1 LNWADIAIHRRR
13 PLLAGAALSAAL
25 ACALAAT
32 LKVRTDFARLLP
44 ADAPS
49 VVALHALAARMPSTA
64 VVEVGVASDE
74 PRTTEAFAHK
84 LSDSLRKSLPPRLMR
99 EVDDD
104 DAPLRRFFQ
113 QHPWLVLSAAELRQA
128 KARAANPLYV
138 DLDDDPEP
146 ASGYTGENGR
156 LHMLVVRA
164 PFGDSEPEKGKELLD
179 AIRSTVDRLHPP
191 AGVSVGYAG
200 DVVTAAHEHDLVLR
214 DVGIT
219 AVLCLVLVLGVLR
232 IFFRSTR
239 AVLALAG
246 ALAVGCAWTFAW
258 ARLAIGELNSA
269 TAFLGPMVAGNGIN
283 AAIILLSRYLEQ
295 RRAGDPHAQALDI
308 AIKSTLRPTLL
319 ASACAAAADLSLL
332 MTRFR
337 AFSEFGAIAAAG
349 MALCWLATY
358 LVLPPLLTVLDL
370 SIRGREQRGSH
381 PPTMLVAA
389 AGAMAALAI
398 GLFGLRALPLRFQDD
413 LRSLRSRSLP
423 QSEAGIWSRRLDA
436 SFGRNQAGGFF
447 IGTQSPAEV
456 RLVLDKL
463 QRSQSGIFG
472 KIDALPNLLPS
483 IDEQR
488 ERMAA
493 IGLRKQPVTFADLP
507 EPVRRAFTESDGRAG
522 LILVAHPGPAF
533 DGWSVR
539 GIRKAVGELRGL
551 RLPADVQISGPEVI
565 FADMMREV
573 ETALPRAGIVSAALA
588 CGLLVVMFGASI
600 EGAAGLLSVAAGL
613 LGMIAA
619 LNALGVR
626 LDFLSALAV
635 PIAIGIAGD
644 YPLNMLGRIKQDRL
658 QGEPWRGLRQTGAA
672 VLLCSATTA
681 IGYAVLLASDTGAIR
696 SFGLAALLGE
706 ASCLFAAL
714 VVAPALARLA
724 QRS

>member
-1 LNWADIAIHRRR
+1 
-13 PLLAGAALSAAL
+13 
-25 ACALAAT
+25 
-32 LKVRTDFARLLP
+32 
-44 ADAPS
+44 
-49 VVALHALAARMPSTA
+49 M
-64 VVEVGVASDE
+64 
-74 PRTTEAFAHK
+74 
-84 LSDSLRKSLPPRLMR
+84 
-99 EVDDD
+99 
-104 DAPLRRFFQ
+104 
-113 QHPWLVLSAAELRQA
+113 
-128 KARAANPLYV
+128 
-138 DLDDDPEP
+138 
-146 ASGYTGENGR
+146 
-156 LHMLVVRA
+156 
-164 PFGDSEPEKGKELLD
+164 
-179 AIRSTVDRLHPP
+179 
-191 AGVSVGYAG
+191 
-200 DVVTAAHEHDLVLR
+200 
-214 DVGIT
+214 
-219 AVLCLVLVLGVLR
+219 LVLGVLR

-381 PPTMLVAA
+381 PPTMLVAV
-389 AGAMAALAI
+389 AGVVAALAI

-423 QSEAGIWSRRLDA
+423 QSEAGTWSRRLDA

-447 IGTQSPAEV
+447 IGTQSPQEV

-539 GIRKAVGELRGL
+539 GIRR
-551 RLPADVQISGPEVI
+551 R
-565 FADMMREV
+565 
-573 ETALPRAGIVSAALA
+573 
-588 CGLLVVMFGASI
+588 
-600 EGAAGLLSVAAGL
+600 
-613 LGMIAA
+613 
-619 LNALGVR
+619 
-626 LDFLSALAV
+626 
-635 PIAIGIAGD
+635 
-644 YPLNMLGRIKQDRL
+644 
-658 QGEPWRGLRQTGAA
+658 
-672 VLLCSATTA
+672 
-681 IGYAVLLASDTGAIR
+681 
-696 SFGLAALLGE
+696 
-706 ASCLFAAL
+706 
-714 VVAPALARLA
+714 
-724 QRS
+724 